1 MFYPENVERQI
12 LHNSR
17 SKVPYDNKPLIR
29 SHASNPSIRESPI
42 AVAKPNAER
51 KIGGGPSGGGPSG
64 GSGVSKLQS
73 SSIATAKPAKL
84 LSGGALGTS
93 AMLREQKK
101 PSAWQTLIKNTMKEK
116 GLNMKEAIKFIKS
129 NNLY

>member
-29 SHASNPSIRESPI
+29 SHASNPS
-42 AVAKPNAER
+42 KPNAER

-64 GSGVSKLQS
+64 GSGVSTL
-73 SSIATAKPAKL
+73 KPAKL
-84 LSGGALGTS
+84 LSGGA
-93 AMLREQKK
+93 KK

>member
-29 SHASNPSIRESPI
+29 SHASNPS
-42 AVAKPNAER
+42 KPNAER

-64 GSGVSKLQS
+64 GSGVSTLTWDFPV
-73 SSIATAKPAKL
+73 AVAKPAKL
-84 LSGGALGTS
+84 LSGGA
-93 AMLREQKK
+93 KK